1 MKTQTEIIE
10 TLESSIIE
18 MVRYEINQ
26 NNLDTV
32 EDIEDAV
39 NDGIFELIDGM
50 QEVIYTY
57 KAKEISEIIGIYDA
71 FDESDFSGE
80 RFEDWSQVAFANIYQ
95 LICDEMDIMGMVE
108 TMVETEL
115 NKEDLK

>member
-1 MKTQTEIIE
+1 MKARTKSQMIE
-10 TLESSIIE
+10 TLENNIIE

-39 NDGIFELIDGM
+39 NDEIFQMIDGM

-57 KAKEISEIIGIYDA
+57 KAKEISEIIGLYDA
-71 FDESDFSGE
+71 FDTSENTGE
-80 RFEDWSQVAFANIYQ
+80 RFENWSQVAFENIYELMNNEISISQ
-95 LICDEMDIMGMVE
+95 IIEK
-108 TMVETEL
+108 EL
-115 NKEDLK
+115 NKLG

>member
-10 TLESSIIE
+10 TLENNIIE

-32 EDIEDAV
+32 EDIEDSV
-39 NDGIFELIDGM
+39 NDEIFQMIEGM

-57 KAKEISEIIGIYDA
+57 KAKEISEVIGLYDA
-71 FDESDFSGE
+71 FDVSEMTGE
-80 RFEDWSQVAFANIYQ
+80 RFDSWSHVAFENIFELMNNEISISQ
-95 LICDEMDIMGMVE
+95 IIEK
-108 TMVETEL
+108 EL
-115 NKEDLK
+115 NKVAQ

>member
-39 NDGIFELIDGM
+39 NDETFQMIDGM
-50 QEVIYTY
+50 QEVIYTCLLY
-57 KAKEISEIIGIYDA
+57 TSDA
-71 FDESDFSGE
+71 ADE
-80 RFEDWSQVAFANIYQ
+80 
-95 LICDEMDIMGMVE
+95 
-108 TMVETEL
+108 
-115 NKEDLK
+115 